1 MNTLQT
7 IARINQIKQ
16 LNALQ
21 SINKINT
28 IQSINP
34 INNKLQEVTDTVTS
48 SLTDYNNPLEINS
61 LSDALFNT
69 DARKLKYGKA
79 TGTVLRAAWDHI
91 KEHTIDP
98 MLKGDWA
105 TVGMNALTGFSE
117 DMDLF
122 ARPFKALTIGGK
134 EAAAQDRERNRSDY
148 AGTIGGT
155 VGGGVGA
162 IAGAVIGS
170 IFPGVG
176 TAVGAALGGA
186 LGGTVGTLTG
196 AISGEITDSFFA
208 DREPDNSKLVGRINY
223 DYDTGN
229 FFSDMALEIVSDP
242 TGWVDIITDIAT
254 LGTSGAIKATS
265 RTATKTVTKMATEA
279 GESLSKQ
286 ATKVI
291 RKGIKRTLKQT
302 TKEAAEASVRTVG
315 DAVNLLKGTHAYK
328 ALSKEPLSD
337 YTFKYISDLKLNKII
352 SDDTIKLYNR
362 TSTILNTLDQISNG
376 IEIKPFSKF
385 DKAPAYF
392 RNYKMKVGGID
403 PSRGLLKLSSLGNP
417 ISASAYLGSRFIKPL
432 AGLGKSS
439 RIKYLM
445 THTDGID
452 PKTGAINAEKYAKVF
467 TTAAT
472 ADATF
477 RLLFNESGSADLN
490 LLLERMTKKSVEV
503 VYDKIIN
510 FTNDINKANTSIEK
524 FSKAQELIKYLDS
537 VFGTDTSKLTPEEL
551 IRRIFDKYAPGSNVE
566 ELNNYIKSISSSLE
580 YIKDSVDV
588 IKKQGDEII
597 TLQNELNELTQL
609 RDNILIIS
617 KSIKNSPG
625 LLNLLDYYKII
636 LEDTPL
642 AFKINKTFKNSLKDI
657 LANHIYRND
666 ILNSIADDISKEL
679 TAEQVLD
686 LLRNAQKVDFK
697 YLNSKANTLKTPN
710 DLYKI
715 YKSANNEEKAEYL
728 YPKIYKFIADNLNIK
743 VNNDRILTKYNSI
756 KNRIMDIS
764 NRLKV
769 LDKSLKDSKE
779 LIEKN
784 KGIIDSDNIKIRV
797 YKDELANRT
806 DLDYLKGRFTKDKDY
821 IDIPYSDLMFSTGK
835 VTSSD
840 YYDDTKIKKAID
852 MFLLTDDPNEY
863 AYISSS
869 EIIGDIEDIFKN
881 HPEQFIDLFKFVL
894 DTDEIIV
901 LNIKNNTKQII
912 DFFKFILDTGK
923 LRLSNIRKNP
933 EQFLN
938 FFKFILNN
946 RKITAS
952 DIKKYPERFISS
964 FKFILK
970 NEELI
975 TSNIKNHPE
984 QVVDFFRFIINT
996 GEIAD
1001 LDIKKYSI
1009 EKLIN
1014 AYKNDNSL
1022 RSIVK
1027 KLNESIEEKIAR
1039 NIYDI
1044 RAHYAPQLRK
1054 YPEGSYEYHK
1064 IEIEMDA
1071 AIAGAMHRSPTT
1083 IDEYSFTVSDLSE
1096 KLQDIYNKYN
1106 LFKTKLYEAY
1116 QKAVSLDEKSVSQN
1130 IHLSTIKKLSNDEVM
1145 KIYEVIDML
1154 KPYIDYVMDPQSAS
1168 ELKKLL
1174 NITEESFTATFP
1186 KANNLWSFYETLFK
1200 NISNMFKDAQAL
1212 YNLRNNIINF
1222 VETYLNTVSNK
1233 EVSSILIANTILSNL
1248 QHLYKVDVD
1257 FVKNCTSPE
1266 MFDAQ
1271 TKFFTNVDTALYSSA
1286 IHKRYNQATVAQ
1298 ELKIEVKEGLHTAA
1312 EDTKLTEQI
1321 FHKIQESNPN
1331 VTDGLLERS
1340 DKPKIFFDTETTNL
1354 KENTDFR
1361 EIYLKL
1367 EGDDK
1372 PGCMLY
1378 FDVDELTFNSFSRD
1392 FKINLLQL
1400 TEKEADE
1407 LTYTEWYNTKYL
1419 PSIQKNTEG
1428 TFRAINEPPKNPVD
1442 NLLTLYDYLKEYCT
1456 NADGMI
1462 DFVPVGFNSNKF
1474 DNVRI
1479 YNLIDRTLNNPNLDA
1494 DTISKL
1500 KILRSIFEP
1509 TSTQMKTAVDVYQLF
1524 LQQEAGILQ
1533 LNSAVKWKIFKYLKG
1548 YADNKSDITSLMS
1561 FDIYR
1566 LNGYFKDLKALFSSN
1581 GIVNSEI
1588 SDMTNNLFDNIK
1600 NGYKQTYIQLPSK
1613 YEVVYTGPDGSEQH
1627 FISLESFYSTRNIH
1641 SYSETS
1647 VTTKN
1652 IFNDNVFKFFEDN
1665 NTFKAAVL
1673 ENKYHNRTPYK
1684 VTNSIL
1690 KIADNYKYTAR
1701 LKDPDVIE
1709 ELKRA
1714 FKFLTEID
1722 EETGFPKYGKKITF
1736 IEYMKEPT
1744 DPVELMAAV
1753 QYLVPKEYT
1762 PYVISSVNDS
1772 VVEFFKTNNFPL
1784 IADIFE
1790 RNTLYQKNNNKIIY
1804 DYGDRVLSD
1813 SLNITNEIT
1822 NTAERMVDLSDG
1834 VDSLSSR
1841 RYLVTASE
1849 LSALNEHIK
1858 PTVDYLDAV
1867 QKSTKAKKAYNE
1879 YVEEYLQEIYD
1890 NTIKGI
1896 SDLNDEQLITFYL
1909 QQGRIIAFQ
1918 DNSANPIL
1926 TNLMKRLESNKNFIV
1941 TLAQTED
1948 GELIYWTGLRKSVQ
1962 SFYSSKSGKYRLSKF
1977 GKELEPVTLD
1987 LGHTDKLIDPKG
1999 NELLS
2004 KLRTSQ
2010 ENNIKYF
2017 NTFIDENN
2025 YSEYPFNPKGVI
2037 TSEARYSSVFDK
2049 APKELLDELP
2059 TKEVLLSP
2067 KNINWSNPFN
2077 LSFNLIGTDR
2087 FKKTH
2092 FGIQDPTDLFSS
2104 YYQAIRTV
2112 IQKQTTKQQV
2122 GSIFESALGFTSFNK
2137 FSNPD
2142 FNLAKAREMANY
2154 AAENPEYRL
2163 YARVIYQNKQGKTI
2177 DKIITLPN
2185 SEYTIMEVFNKGYTV
2200 SLETVQNGS
2209 IMMDVFNYK
2218 IDNSVFNTA
2227 NLILRLF
2234 KITTLASTGSIM
2246 RNALDSYL
2254 KNVEDMGV
2262 VSATVNTYKAM
2273 VIKHNWHKCYREI
2286 LLNSQYEI
2294 NLINPKWWENSVH
2307 LYFNGAER
2315 HGIDEL
2321 TFMYLYSFFNDGP
2334 SSAILQDLEM
2344 VKNYRTAYTFGT
2356 GKATATVPNL
2366 KKWYNT
2372 NKKTINPKTFEKQ
2385 NEEFVNKLFS
2395 TLIAPNIYIEQVN
2408 RLAMFLKYTEDGY
2421 LKTTQIY
2428 KKIADTHFDFT
2439 YKNNLHKTIELL
2451 IPFYSFTKDNALF
2464 WLRVAENNPIFFKR
2478 LMDMMTPVMDLD
2490 DYTRDELERNK
2501 SLVNQIRTG
2510 QIKIMPDADLTL
2522 KMNPSFLDVMNIF
2535 TNPVEALEQRLVSP
2549 AALALKHA
2557 EQFIVQNQYGGYT
2570 VDNGDILNML
2580 PVIGTANVRYEAA
2593 KRNLERID
2601 KKQNLTD
2608 TQKLAA
2614 KPFAAI
2620 SSTFGV
2626 TQRYPIYKYE
2636 TDRYYSTRS
2645 SQYYKNNTILYKSG
2659 ISSRPKKVYYPMEKP
2674 AQYSSSYYKFLY
2686 IKSLQRYFNT

>member
-1 MNTLQT
+1 
-7 IARINQIKQ
+7 
-16 LNALQ
+16 
-21 SINKINT
+21 
-28 IQSINP
+28 
-34 INNKLQEVTDTVTS
+34 
-48 SLTDYNNPLEINS
+48 
-61 LSDALFNT
+61 
-69 DARKLKYGKA
+69 
-79 TGTVLRAAWDHI
+79 
-91 KEHTIDP
+91 
-98 MLKGDWA
+98 
-105 TVGMNALTGFSE
+105 
-117 DMDLF
+117 
-122 ARPFKALTIGGK
+122 
-134 EAAAQDRERNRSDY
+134 
-148 AGTIGGT
+148 
-155 VGGGVGA
+155 
-162 IAGAVIGS
+162 
-170 IFPGVG
+170 
-176 TAVGAALGGA
+176 
-186 LGGTVGTLTG
+186 
-196 AISGEITDSFFA
+196 
-208 DREPDNSKLVGRINY
+208 
-223 DYDTGN
+223 
-229 FFSDMALEIVSDP
+229 
-242 TGWVDIITDIAT
+242 
-254 LGTSGAIKATS
+254 
-265 RTATKTVTKMATEA
+265 
-279 GESLSKQ
+279 
-286 ATKVI
+286 
-291 RKGIKRTLKQT
+291 
-302 TKEAAEASVRTVG
+302 
-315 DAVNLLKGTHAYK
+315 
-328 ALSKEPLSD
+328 
-337 YTFKYISDLKLNKII
+337 
-352 SDDTIKLYNR
+352 
-362 TSTILNTLDQISNG
+362 
-376 IEIKPFSKF
+376 
-385 DKAPAYF
+385 
-392 RNYKMKVGGID
+392 
-403 PSRGLLKLSSLGNP
+403 
-417 ISASAYLGSRFIKPL
+417 
-432 AGLGKSS
+432 
-439 RIKYLM
+439 
-445 THTDGID
+445 
-452 PKTGAINAEKYAKVF
+452 
-467 TTAAT
+467 
-472 ADATF
+472 
-477 RLLFNESGSADLN
+477 
-490 LLLERMTKKSVEV
+490 
-503 VYDKIIN
+503 
-510 FTNDINKANTSIEK
+510 
-524 FSKAQELIKYLDS
+524 
-537 VFGTDTSKLTPEEL
+537 
-551 IRRIFDKYAPGSNVE
+551 
-566 ELNNYIKSISSSLE
+566 
-580 YIKDSVDV
+580 
-588 IKKQGDEII
+588 
-597 TLQNELNELTQL
+597 
-609 RDNILIIS
+609 
-617 KSIKNSPG
+617 
-625 LLNLLDYYKII
+625 
-636 LEDTPL
+636 
-642 AFKINKTFKNSLKDI
+642 
-657 LANHIYRND
+657 
-666 ILNSIADDISKEL
+666 
-679 TAEQVLD
+679 
-686 LLRNAQKVDFK
+686 
-697 YLNSKANTLKTPN
+697 
-710 DLYKI
+710 
-715 YKSANNEEKAEYL
+715 
-728 YPKIYKFIADNLNIK
+728 
-743 VNNDRILTKYNSI
+743 
-756 KNRIMDIS
+756 
-764 NRLKV
+764 
-769 LDKSLKDSKE
+769 
-779 LIEKN
+779 
-784 KGIIDSDNIKIRV
+784 
-797 YKDELANRT
+797 
-806 DLDYLKGRFTKDKDY
+806 
-821 IDIPYSDLMFSTGK
+821 
-835 VTSSD
+835 
-840 YYDDTKIKKAID
+840 
-852 MFLLTDDPNEY
+852 
-863 AYISSS
+863 
-869 EIIGDIEDIFKN
+869 
-881 HPEQFIDLFKFVL
+881 
-894 DTDEIIV
+894 
-901 LNIKNNTKQII
+901 
-912 DFFKFILDTGK
+912 
-923 LRLSNIRKNP
+923 
-933 EQFLN
+933 
-938 FFKFILNN
+938 
-946 RKITAS
+946 
-952 DIKKYPERFISS
+952 
-964 FKFILK
+964 
-970 NEELI
+970 
-975 TSNIKNHPE
+975 
-984 QVVDFFRFIINT
+984 
-996 GEIAD
+996 
-1001 LDIKKYSI
+1001 
-1009 EKLIN
+1009 
-1014 AYKNDNSL
+1014 
-1022 RSIVK
+1022 
-1027 KLNESIEEKIAR
+1027 
-1039 NIYDI
+1039 
-1044 RAHYAPQLRK
+1044 
-1054 YPEGSYEYHK
+1054 
-1064 IEIEMDA
+1064 
-1071 AIAGAMHRSPTT
+1071 
-1083 IDEYSFTVSDLSE
+1083 
-1096 KLQDIYNKYN
+1096 
-1106 LFKTKLYEAY
+1106 
-1116 QKAVSLDEKSVSQN
+1116 
-1130 IHLSTIKKLSNDEVM
+1130 M

-1174 NITEESFTATFP
+1174 NITEKSFTATFP
-1186 KANNLWSFYETLFK
+1186 KADNLWSFYETLFK

-1257 FVKNCTSPE
+1257 FIKNCISPE

-1321 FHKIQESNPN
+1321 FHKIQENNPN
-1331 VTDGLLERS
+1331 ATDGLLERS

-1428 TFRAINEPPKNPVD
+1428 TFKAINEPPKNPVD

-1533 LNSAVKWKIFKYLKG
+1533 LNSAVKWKIFKYLKD

-1566 LNGYFKDLKALFSSN
+1566 LNGYFKDLKALFSDN
-1581 GIVNSEI
+1581 GIINSEI

-1600 NGYKQTYIQLPSK
+1600 SGYKQTYIQLPSK

-1690 KIADNYKYTAR
+1690 KIANNYKYTAR

-1722 EETGFPKYGKKITF
+1722 DETGFPKHGKKITF

-1744 DPVELMAAV
+1744 DPVELMASV
-1753 QYLVPKEYT
+1753 QYLTPKEYT

-1772 VVEFFKTNNFPL
+1772 IVEFFRTNDFPL

-1804 DYGDRVLSD
+1804 DYGDRILND

-1822 NTAERMVDLSDG
+1822 NTAERMVNLSDG
-1834 VDSLSSR
+1834 IDSLSSR

-1849 LSALNEHIK
+1849 LSALNDHIK

-1867 QKSTKAKKAYNE
+1867 QKSTKTKEAYNE

-1926 TNLMKRLESNKNFIV
+1926 TNLIKRLESNKNFIV

-1987 LGHTDKLIDPKG
+1987 LGPTDKLIDPKG

-2010 ENNIKYF
+2010 ESNIDYF
-2017 NTFIDENN
+2017 NTFIAKND

-2087 FKKTH
+2087 FKKTY

-2104 YYQAIRTV
+2104 YYQAIRTI

-2122 GSIFESALGFTSFNK
+2122 GFIFESALGFTSFNK

-2142 FNLAKAREMANY
+2142 FDIVKAREMANY

-2262 VSATVNTYKAM
+2262 VNATVNTYKAM
-2273 VIKHNWHKCYREI
+2273 VIKHNWHKCYKEI

-2421 LKTTQIY
+2421 LNTTQIY
-2428 KKIADTHFDFT
+2428 KKIANTHFDFT

-2478 LMDMMTPVMDLD
+2478 LIDMMTPIMDLD
-2490 DYTRDELERNK
+2490 DYTRYELERNK

-2522 KMNPSFLDVMNIF
+2522 KVNPSFLDVMNIF

-2636 TDRYYSTRS
+2636 TDRYYTTRS
-2645 SQYYKNNTILYKSG
+2645 SQYYKNNTTLYKSG

-2674 AQYSSSYYKFLY
+2674 TQYSSSYYKFLY

>member
-1 MNTLQT
+1 MNTIQT
-7 IARINQIKQ
+7 IDRIDRIKK

-21 SINKINT
+21 AIDKINP
-28 IQSINP
+28 IRPIKP
-34 INNKLQEVTDTVTS
+34 INNKLQKVTDTVTS

-61 LSDALFNT
+61 LADALFNT

-134 EAAAQDRERNRSDY
+134 EAAAQDRARNRSDY
-148 AGTIGGT
+148 AGTIGGA
-155 VGGGVGA
+155 VGGGTGA
-162 IAGAVIGS
+162 AIGAVVGS
-170 IFPGVG
+170 VLPGIG
-176 TAVGAALGGA
+176 TAIGATIGGA

-196 AISGEITDSFFA
+196 TISGEITDSFFA
-208 DREPDNSKLVGRINY
+208 DRESDNSKLVGRINY

-229 FFSDMALEIVSDP
+229 FFSDMALEIISDP
-242 TGWVDIITDIAT
+242 TGWVDLVTNIAT
-254 LGTSGAIKATS
+254 LGVSGAVKATA
-265 RTATKTVTKMATEA
+265 RTATKTVTQTATEA

-291 RKGIKRTLKQT
+291 RKGIKGTLKQT
-302 TKEAAEASVRTVG
+302 TKEAAETSVKTVG

-337 YTFKYISDLKLNKII
+337 STFKYISDLKLNKIV

-376 IEIKPFSKF
+376 IEVKPFSKF

-392 RNYKMKVGGID
+392 RNYKMKVGGVD
-403 PSRGLLKLSSLGNP
+403 TSRGLLKLSALGNP

-432 AGLGKSS
+432 ASLGKSS

-452 PKTGAINAEKYAKVF
+452 PKTGAINSEKYAKVF

-477 RLLFNESGSADLN
+477 RLLFNESGSSDLN

-503 VYDKIIN
+503 IHDKIIS
-510 FTNDINKANTSIEK
+510 FTKDINKANTSIEK

-551 IRRIFDKYAPGSNVE
+551 IRRIFNKYAPGSNEE

-588 IKKQGDEII
+588 IKKQGNEII
-597 TLQNELNELTQL
+597 NLKNELAGLTQL
-609 RDNILIIS
+609 KNNMLVIS
-617 KSIKNSPG
+617 KSIKDRPG
-625 LLNLLDYYKII
+625 LFNLLDYYKII

-642 AFKINKTFKNSLKDI
+642 TFKINKTFKNSLKDI
-657 LANHIYRND
+657 IADHIYKD
-666 ILNSIADDISKEL
+666 SILNEIADDVSKEL
-679 TAEQVLD
+679 TAEQVLN
-686 LLRNAQKVDFK
+686 LLRNAQKLDLK
-697 YLNSKANTLKTPN
+697 YINSETGILNRPN
-710 DLYKI
+710 DLYKT
-715 YKSANNEEKAEYL
+715 YKYTNNKEKYLYLRIHKFISDNLDIKANNDK
-728 YPKIYKFIADNLNIK
+728 
-743 VNNDRILTKYNSI
+743 ILTKYNSI

-784 KGIIDSDNIKIRV
+784 KGIIDSNNIKIRV
-797 YKDELANRT
+797 YKDELTNRT
-806 DLDYLKGRFTKDKDY
+806 DLTYLKDKFSEGKEY
-821 IDIPYSDLMFSTGK
+821 IDIPYENLLFNTNTI
-835 VTSSD
+835 TSS
-840 YYDDTKIKKAID
+840 YYYEDTVVKNAID
-852 MFLLTDDPNEY
+852 MFLLSDDTNEY
-863 AYISSS
+863 SYIFSSN
-869 EIIGDIEDIFKN
+869 IIRDIEDVFKN
-881 HPEQFIDLFKFVL
+881 HPEQFVDFFKYV
-894 DTDEIIV
+894 TDKEEIIV
-901 LNIKNNTKQII
+901 
-912 DFFKFILDTGK
+912 
-923 LRLSNIRKNP
+923 S
-933 EQFLN
+933 
-938 FFKFILNN
+938 
-946 RKITAS
+946 
-952 DIKKYPERFISS
+952 
-964 FKFILK
+964 
-970 NEELI
+970 
-975 TSNIKNHPE
+975 
-984 QVVDFFRFIINT
+984 
-996 GEIAD
+996 
-1001 LDIKKYSI
+1001 DIKKYSI
-1009 EKLIN
+1009 EDIIN
-1014 AYKNDNSL
+1014 TYKNNKDL
-1022 RSIVK
+1022 RFIIKESNITDETDIE
-1027 KLNESIEEKIAR
+1027 KLNE
-1039 NIYDI
+1039 
-1044 RAHYAPQLRK
+1044 
-1054 YPEGSYEYHK
+1054 
-1064 IEIEMDA
+1064 
-1071 AIAGAMHRSPTT
+1071 
-1083 IDEYSFTVSDLSE
+1083 
-1096 KLQDIYNKYN
+1096 YN
-1106 LFKTKLYEAY
+1106 LFKTKLYDAY
-1116 QKAVSLDEKSVSQN
+1116 QKAVLLDEASAIQD
-1130 IHLSTIKKLSNDEVM
+1130 IHLSVIKKLSNDEVM
-1145 KIYEVIDML
+1145 KIYEVIDIL
-1154 KPYIDYVMDPQSAS
+1154 KPYIDYVVDPNSSS

-1174 NITEESFTATFP
+1174 NITEESFRTSFP
-1186 KANNLWSFYETLFK
+1186 KSANLWSFYETLFK
-1200 NISNMFKDAQAL
+1200 NISDMFKDSQAL
-1212 YNLRNNIINF
+1212 YNLRNNIISF
-1222 VETYLNTVSNK
+1222 VETYLETVPNK

-1257 FVKNCTSPE
+1257 LVKNCTSPE

-1271 TKFFTNVDTALYSSA
+1271 TKFFTNIDAALYSSA

-1298 ELKIEVKEGLHTAA
+1298 ELKIKVKEGLHTAA

-1321 FHKIQESNPN
+1321 FNKIQENNPN
-1331 VTDGLLERS
+1331 ITENLLERS

-1428 TFRAINEPPKNPVD
+1428 TFKAIKEPPKNPVE

-1494 DTISKL
+1494 STVSKL

-1509 TSTQMKTAVDVYQLF
+1509 ASTQMKTAVDVYQLF

-1533 LNSAVKWKIFKYLKG
+1533 LTSSTKWKIFKYIKE
-1548 YADNKSDITSLMS
+1548 YADNKSGATSLMN

-1566 LNGYFKDLKALFSSN
+1566 LNGYFKDLNALFTSN
-1581 GIVNSEI
+1581 GILNSEV
-1588 SDMTNNLFDNIK
+1588 SDITKNLFDNIK
-1600 NGYKQTYIQLPSK
+1600 NSYKNIYIQLPSK
-1613 YEVVYTGPDGSEQH
+1613 YEVVYMNPNGFEQH

-1641 SYSETS
+1641 SYSGTS

-1665 NTFKAAVL
+1665 NTFKTAVL

-1701 LKDPDVIE
+1701 LKDVDVIE

-1722 EETGFPKYGKKITF
+1722 DETGFPKHGKKITF
-1736 IEYMKEPT
+1736 VEYMKEPT

-1753 QYLVPKEYT
+1753 QYLTPKEYT
-1762 PYVISSVNDS
+1762 PYVISSVNDNII
-1772 VVEFFKTNNFPL
+1772 EFFRTNDFPL

-1804 DYGDRVLSD
+1804 DYGNQILND
-1813 SLNITNEIT
+1813 SLNITNEIS
-1822 NTAERMVDLSDG
+1822 NIAEHMVTMSETI
-1834 VDSLSSR
+1834 DSLSSR
-1841 RYLVTASE
+1841 RFLITASE

-1858 PTVDYLDAV
+1858 PTINYFNSV
-1867 QKSTKAKKAYNE
+1867 QKSTKVKKAYNK

-1918 DNSANPIL
+1918 DNSANSIL
-1926 TNLMKRLESNKNFIV
+1926 TDLIKRLESNKNFIV
-1941 TLAQTED
+1941 TLTQTED
-1948 GELIYWTGLRKSVQ
+1948 GEFIYWTGLRKSVQ
-1962 SFYSSKSGKYRLSKF
+1962 SFYSSKSGRYRLSKF

-1987 LGHTDKLIDPKG
+1987 LGATNKLIDPQG
-1999 NELLS
+1999 NNLLS
-2004 KLRTSQ
+2004 KLRASQ
-2010 ENNIKYF
+2010 ESNIEYF
-2017 NTFIDENN
+2017 NTFISKNDYN
-2025 YSEYPFNPKGVI
+2025 EYPFNPKGVI
-2037 TSEARYSSVFDK
+2037 TSEARYSAVFDK

-2077 LSFNLIGTDR
+2077 LSFNLIGSNR

-2092 FGIQDPTDLFSS
+2092 FDIQDPTDLFSS
-2104 YYQAIRTV
+2104 YYQAIRTI

-2137 FSNPD
+2137 FATPD
-2142 FNLAKAREMANY
+2142 FNITKAREIANY
-2154 AAENPEYRL
+2154 AVENPEYRL
-2163 YARVIYQNKQGKTI
+2163 YARVTYQNKQGKTI

-2262 VSATVNTYKAM
+2262 VNATVNTYKAM
-2273 VIKHNWHKCYREI
+2273 VIKHNWHKCYKEI

-2315 HGIDEL
+2315 HGMDEL

-2334 SSAILQDLEM
+2334 SSAILQDLEI

-2372 NKKTINPKTFEKQ
+2372 NKKNINPKTFEKQ
-2385 NEEFVNKLFS
+2385 NEEFVNKLFG

-2439 YKNNLHKTIELL
+2439 YKNNFHKMIELL

-2478 LMDMMTPVMDLD
+2478 LMDMMTPIMDID

-2510 QIKIMPDADLTL
+2510 QIKIMPNADLTL
-2522 KMNPSFLDVMNIF
+2522 KINPSFLDVMNIF

-2557 EQFIVQNQYGGYT
+2557 EQFIVQNQYGGYI

-2580 PVIGTANVRYEAA
+2580 PAIGTTNVRIEAA
-2593 KRNLERID
+2593 KRNLERIN
-2601 KKQNLTD
+2601 KKQKLTD

-2645 SQYYKNNTILYKSG
+2645 SQYYKNNTTLYKSG
-2659 ISSRPKKVYYPMEKP
+2659 ISSRPKKIYYPMEKP
-2674 AQYSSSYYKFLY
+2674 TQYSSTYYKFLY